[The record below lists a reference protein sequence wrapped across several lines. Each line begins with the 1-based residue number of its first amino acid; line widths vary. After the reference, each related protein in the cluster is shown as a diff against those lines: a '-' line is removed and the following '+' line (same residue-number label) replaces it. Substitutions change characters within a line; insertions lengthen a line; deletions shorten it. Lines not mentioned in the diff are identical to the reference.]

1 MPDMSQ
7 HDIREFMTA
16 FRDNVGGHIDLE
28 FDNGPG
34 HLQCLVDGE
43 SRALA
48 PTSMP
53 ASRFRSHVM
62 QTTATTRNEE
72 TRRKK
77 GGNRKETGAY
87 QPGPCLPSASL
98 FVMRRNCKLLQRA
111 PVPVAG
117 GQWPVNDAC
126 IRGW

>member
-1 MPDMSQ
+1 MISVSLWRRFGTMLG
-7 HDIREFMTA
+7 DILTW
-16 FRDNVGGHIDLE
+16 NL
-28 FDNGPG
+28 
-34 HLQCLVDGE
+34 
-43 SRALA
+43 
-48 PTSMP
+48 
-53 ASRFRSHVM
+53 
-62 QTTATTRNEE
+62 TTALVICSAWWMVRAVHSPQRPCRPRVLVPTLCRRLRQQENEE

-111 PVPVAG
+111 PVPVVG
-117 GQWPVNDAC
+117 GRWPVNDAC

>member
-7 HDIREFMTA
+7 HDIREFMAA

-53 ASRFRSHVM
+53 ASRSRSHVM
-62 QTTATTRNEE
+62 QTTATTGKRGNKEEEGREQKRNRGVS
-72 TRRKK
+72 TRTMSSLRLALCDATKLQAVAACTST
-77 GGNRKETGAY
+77 GGRW
-87 QPGPCLPSASL
+87 S
-98 FVMRRNCKLLQRA
+98 
-111 PVPVAG
+111 VAG
-117 GQWPVNDAC
+117 E
-126 IRGW
+126 

>member
-34 HLQCLVDGE
+34 HMQCLVDGE

-48 PTSMP
+48 PTSMS
-53 ASRFRSHVM
+53 ASRSRSHVM
-62 QTTATTRNEE
+62 QTTATSKR
-72 TRRKK
+72 
-77 GGNRKETGAY
+77 GNREEAGRKQERNRGVSTRTTSSLRFALCDATKLQAVAACTSTG
-87 QPGPCLPSASL
+87 G
-98 FVMRRNCKLLQRA
+98 R
-111 PVPVAG
+111 
-117 GQWPVNDAC
+117 WPVNDAC
-126 IRGW
+126 IGGW